1 MPPLRRHNE
10 PTEGTDLEESM
21 EPEFDVAILGY
32 GPVGHVAAALLG
44 RAGHHVAVF
53 DRQLSLYPLP
63 RIGHLDHE
71 VMRIVQAVGEAERFE
86 RDAYVC
92 STYDWFNAAG
102 DVLIH
107 FDWSKPEITGWHP
120 HYLFYQPD
128 LDEALAASVDALP
141 NVHVARGWE
150 ATEITQDGNGVT
162 LDLARRSSG
171 DGRRVTARY
180 LIGADGANSFV
191 RRHTGIP
198 WEDLGFHADWLVVDY
213 RPNDPNAEIDIPV
226 AGQLCDPARPV
237 SMFRRIGHKHCRW
250 EFMLLPGETRDEIER
265 PERIWELLSRW
276 VTPADGTLV
285 RHAVYTFRS
294 GLAGT
299 WRRDRVL
306 LVGDAAH
313 LMPPFLGQ
321 GMGSGFRDAI
331 NLAWKLDLVLA
342 GTTGDVLLDTYEAER
357 KPHVRA
363 IIEQAVE
370 LGKVVCL
377 SDPVAAAARDVA
389 LLTGD
394 APPPPPFP
402 VLSGGVLHPGED
414 QAAAGLAG
422 TLGPQGR
429 VTADGTAGRFDD
441 VVGRG
446 WVVLTRDA
454 AMAGRIRSDHGPALE
469 RLGARIVLFGC
480 AGEAVT
486 DSEGVYGSYFEGNG
500 IVALVMRPDFYVY
513 GAARTQAG
521 ALDLMEALAAE
532 PALAASAPAL
542 HAALA

>member
-1 MPPLRRHNE
+1 
-10 PTEGTDLEESM
+10 M

-44 RAGHHVAVF
+44 RAGHRVAVF
-53 DRQLSLYPLP
+53 DRQVSLYPLP

-71 VMRIVQAVGEAERFE
+71 VMRIVQAVGAAERFE

-128 LDEALAASVDALP
+128 LDEVLAASVDALP
-141 NVHVARGWE
+141 NVQVGRGWE
-150 ATEITQDGNGVT
+150 ATAITQDGDGVT
-162 LDLARRSSG
+162 LDLARRDGG
-171 DGRRVTARY
+171 DARRVKARY
-180 LIGADGANSFV
+180 LLGADGANSFV

-213 RPNDPNAEIDIPV
+213 RPNDPDAEIGIPV

-250 EFMLLPGETRDEIER
+250 EFMLLPGETRDDIER

-313 LMPPFLGQ
+313 VMPPFLGQ

-331 NLAWKLDLVLA
+331 NLAWKLDL
-342 GTTGDVLLDTYEAER
+342 
-357 KPHVRA
+357 
-363 IIEQAVE
+363 
-370 LGKVVCL
+370 
-377 SDPVAAAARDVA
+377 
-389 LLTGD
+389 
-394 APPPPPFP
+394 
-402 VLSGGVLHPGED
+402 
-414 QAAAGLAG
+414 
-422 TLGPQGR
+422 GR
-429 VTADGTAGRFDD
+429 V
-441 VVGRG
+441 
-446 WVVLTRDA
+446 L
-454 AMAGRIRSDHGPALE
+454 
-469 RLGARIVLFGC
+469 
-480 AGEAVT
+480 
-486 DSEGVYGSYFEGNG
+486 N
-500 IVALVMRPDFYVY
+500 
-513 GAARTQAG
+513 
-521 ALDLMEALAAE
+521 
-532 PALAASAPAL
+532 
-542 HAALA
+542 

>member
-1 MPPLRRHNE
+1 M
-10 PTEGTDLEESM
+10 
-21 EPEFDVAILGY
+21 PEFDVAILGY

-44 RAGHHVAVF
+44 RAGHKVAVF
-53 DRQLSLYPLP
+53 DRQLSSYPLP

-71 VMRIVQAVGEAERFE
+71 VMRIVQAVGAAERFE

-92 STYDWFNAAG
+92 GTYDWFNAAG

-128 LDEALAASVDALP
+128 LDAVLAASVEALP

-150 ATEITQDGNGVT
+150 AVAIAQDGNGVT
-162 LDLARRSSG
+162 LDLARRTGQES
-171 DGRRVTARY
+171 RRVTARY

-191 RRHTGIP
+191 RRNSGIR

-213 RPNDPNAEIDIPV
+213 RPNDPDAEIDIPV

-265 PERIWELLSRW
+265 PERIWDLLSRW

-294 GLAGT
+294 GLAGA

-331 NLAWKLDLVLA
+331 NVAWKLDLILA
-342 GTTGDVLLDTYEAER
+342 GRAEDDLLDTYEAER

-377 SDPVAAAARDVA
+377 SDPVTAAVRDTA
-389 LLTGD
+389 LLAGD

-402 VLSGGVLHPGED
+402 AMAGGVLYHGGDATE
-414 QAAAGLAG
+414 AGLAG

-429 VTADGTAGRFDD
+429 VAAGNTVGRFDD

-446 WVVLTRDA
+446 WVVLTHDA
-454 AMAGRIRSDHGPALE
+454 GMAGRIRSDYSAFLE
-469 RLGARIVLFGC
+469 RLGARVVRLGSDDD
-480 AGEAVT
+480 AVA
-486 DSEGVYGSYFEGNG
+486 DLDGVYRSYFEEHG
-500 IVALVMRPDFYVY
+500 IAALVTRPDFYVY
-513 GAARTQAG
+513 GAART
-521 ALDLMEALAAE
+521 LDAVPGLLAALVGE
-532 PALAASAPAL
+532 PSLTGRELAS
-542 HAALA
+542 